1 MSSIKFYE
9 LNRTNEL
16 TQVLERHFPEQTKEE
31 LIYKARSV
39 MHNLQGY
46 KISVLKITI
55 NQRESWIY
63 LD

>member
-16 TQVLERHFPEQTKEE
+16 TQVLERHFPEQTKDE
-31 LIYKARSV
+31 LLTKARSV